1 MAAAHVLRLLSDMCA
16 RFVRSTDGA
25 AIRPAGTQ
33 LASLC
38 IVLADD
44 RSQNET
50 QPAPPTEGSSGRVA
64 GSAFVGR
71 VLKDTYEVV
80 RLIAE
85 GGMGAVYE
93 GAHVQFA
100 EDGQQAVDLVVAL
113 GASAFDVVLMDI
125 QMPVMDGLE
134 ATRRIRDIA
143 PNIPVIA
150 LTARVFSEDRQHC
163 LDAGMADHLTKPI
176 DPERLVAA
184 ILGQTASSKRER

>member
-1 MAAAHVLRLLSDMCA
+1 MSSDQRLYGLRILAAEDVEVNRL
-16 RFVRSTDGA
+16 
-25 AIRPAGTQ
+25 
-33 LASLC
+33 
-38 IVLADD
+38 
-44 RSQNET
+44 
-50 QPAPPTEGSSGRVA
+50 
-64 GSAFVGR
+64 
-71 VLKDTYEVV
+71 VV
-80 RLIAE
+80 EDIL
-85 GGMGAVYE
+85 VYE

-163 LDAGMADHLTKPI
+163 LDAGMTDHLTKPI

-184 ILGQTASSKRER
+184 ILGQTASSKRKR